1 MPRKGSTPRA
11 ASGTPRDHSGKKNNH
26 VHTKT
31 DKDNVKKIVVD
42 YEAEGREAGMKMK
55 SKNITG
61 LSIKEQKEYQKG
73 YAKGLKKKRLEQQ
86 REKREAKKQANLEE
100 MEKNAHYEG
109 ILRQM
114 CDEEG
119 IKELVERKY
128 NNMVLFITTILRNK
142 IKSGEE
148 GEGRIA
154 NNILKTFEHT
164 SKLHTKLSKEYK
176 KVVNLYVHEVKKLYP
191 FVRGVKPDETFE
203 KWIKTMKEDSE
214 NIIQKR
220 NDLYMSTDF
229 EANLNNV
236 DATLQP
242 EDIDAIKK
250 LCQKKLEAD
259 AFANLDKIARQSK
272 KERLAEARAKKLS
285 MSGDTS
291 LASSTHTSPRE
302 ATVDPIWPSRERPLL
317 ANPSKI

>member
-11 ASGTPRDHSGKKNNH
+11 ASGTPRDHSGKKVDNEP
-26 VHTKT
+26 TKT
-31 DKDNVKKIVVD
+31 DKDDVTKIVLD
-42 YEAEGREAGMKMK
+42 YRAKGREAGMKNGP
-55 SKNITG
+55 NI
-61 LSIKEQKEYQKG
+61 IKDVSNKQQKEYRKG
-73 YAKGLKKKRLEQQ
+73 YAEGLKKKR
-86 REKREAKKQANLEE
+86 REEKGREREAKKQLNLEE

-154 NNILKTFEHT
+154 TNILQTFEYT

-176 KVVNLYVHEVKKLYP
+176 NVVNLYVHKVKKLSP
-191 FVRGVKPDETFE
+191 FVRGVEPDQTFA

-214 NIIQKR
+214 KIIQR
-220 NDLYMSTDF
+220 RDDLYRSPEF
-229 EANLNNV
+229 EANLTGF
-236 DATLQP
+236 DDTLKA

-250 LCQKKLEAD
+250 LCQKKLEAN
-259 AFANLDKIARQSK
+259 ALENLNKIARQTK
-272 KERLAEARAKKLS
+272 KELLAEARAKKLS

-291 LASSTHTSPRE
+291 LASSTYTSPRE
-302 ATVDPIWPSRERPLL
+302 RQNRTSPGPNYEV
-317 ANPSKI
+317 